1 MGRRDR
7 RARTSDRFGVLLVD
21 KPLGPTSHDLV
32 GWARWAL
39 RERGIGHCGT
49 LDPAA
54 SGMMVLCVGGATK
67 LVEHL
72 SAVDKRY
79 RARFVLGASTTTA
92 DAQGE
97 LVDEAPVSAEVE
109 AKVESTARSLVGE
122 LELPPPIYSALK
134 LQGRRAHELARAG
147 ELESLPPRPM
157 AVRSL
162 EWHGQGREGERVWA
176 ELSLEVAKGTYVRSL
191 AEELGRRLGVPGHM
205 SALHREACDRLSLDH
220 PNTVKG
226 LTARPLETR
235 EGAPPKWR
243 VDFAD
248 ADPEAE
254 DRRERAGARL
264 EQALVDP
271 WTLLPFPVGELT
283 QGPGSVLVER
293 LAQGQRLAA
302 SEPNL
307 AALGL
312 EAMQGRGV
320 LSTCA
325 VVEPH
330 AGRMIILERDES
342 RLAPRR
348 VLRFAARQAPSS

>member
-1 MGRRDR
+1 M
-7 RARTSDRFGVLLVD
+7 LLVD

-39 RERGIGHCGT
+39 RERAIGHCGT

-54 SGMMVLCVGGATK
+54 SGMMVLCVGEATK

-97 LVDEAPVSAEVE
+97 VIAEAEVSGEVE
-109 AKVESTARSLVGE
+109 AGVESAARSLVGE

-147 ELESLPPRPM
+147 EIESLPPRPM
-157 AVRSL
+157 SVRSL
-162 EWHGQGREGERVWA
+162 ELHDQGREGGRLWVDA
-176 ELSLEVAKGTYVRSL
+176 SVEVAKGTYVRSL
-191 AEELGRRLGVPGHM
+191 AEELGRRLGVPGHLG
-205 SALHREACDRLSLDH
+205 ALHREACDRLALDH
-220 PNTVKG
+220 PQAVRG
-226 LTARPLETR
+226 LAARPLEVE

-243 VDFAD
+243 VDFSDEDPD
-248 ADPEAE
+248 AD
-254 DRRERAGARL
+254 DRRARAGVRL

-283 QGPGSVLVER
+283 HGEGSALVER

-302 SEPNL
+302 TRENL

-312 EAMQGRGV
+312 GQDTPA
-320 LSTCA
+320 TCA
-325 VVEPH
+325 VVEPA
-330 AGRMIILERDES
+330 AGRMIILEHREH

-348 VLRFAARQAPSS
+348 VLRFSPRPPPSS